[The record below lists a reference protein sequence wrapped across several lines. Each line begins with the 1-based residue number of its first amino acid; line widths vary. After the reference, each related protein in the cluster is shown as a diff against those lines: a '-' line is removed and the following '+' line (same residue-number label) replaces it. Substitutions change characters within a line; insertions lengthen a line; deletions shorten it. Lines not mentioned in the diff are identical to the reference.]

1 MLGGQRTGVG
11 VTGTDLVNF
20 RTRTGQARRARTR
33 RRILEAA
40 FDLFDERGVGRVT
53 VDQVREAAG
62 LSRGSFYNYF
72 ATYESMLIDIAG
84 AITRQIN
91 REQSEYFDGEVDVAR
106 RMFQTMRYF
115 LSRAASDRA
124 CSEVLIRVVPLVG
137 APTVSMHDHARG
149 TMLAARQAGLIDV
162 DNPEIAL
169 EVSFGMCSAI
179 LRREVMH
186 GVDAQEISTVVL
198 MVLRSLG
205 MSAEAMDALKSAP
218 MVKLPGTPLRESV
231 IAGDED

>member
-1 MLGGQRTGVG
+1 MTE
-11 VTGTDLVNF
+11 TDIVNF

-72 ATYESMLIDIAG
+72 ATYEAMLIDIAG

-91 REQSEYFDGEVDVAR
+91 REQSDFFDAESNVAL

-124 CSEVLIRVVPLVG
+124 CCEVLIRVVPLVG
-137 APTVSMHDHARG
+137 APTVSMHDHAQG
-149 TMLAARQAGLIDV
+149 TMRAARQAGVIDV
-162 DNPEIAL
+162 DDPELAL
-169 EVSFGMCSAI
+169 EVSFSACGAI
-179 LRREVMH
+179 LRRQVMH
-186 GVDAQEISTVVL
+186 GTDDREISAVVL
-198 MVLRSLG
+198 MTLRSLG
-205 MSAEAMDALKSAP
+205 MSLENMDLLRAVP
-218 MVKLPGTPLRESV
+218 MVKLPETPLRAPV
-231 IAGDED
+231 IAGENED